1 MRHTSNE
8 LVSTYERILREA
20 ATLFARHGYH
30 GTSTRDIAGRV
41 GIRQPSLF
49 HHFESKHAIA
59 DRLFEIDLERSV
71 RAATQLAQA
80 AGPASVRLFRYLRFE
95 LEVTVTSPYD
105 LRGLYLTD
113 LLAEPD
119 FAQRLAQYQAALQA
133 LRLIVVQGIQAH
145 EFLDEDPE
153 LFVEILNAVI
163 THAVVPAAD
172 PITDAPQRIA
182 ALLVR
187 SLLQD
192 PDRLPDVLDAAPDAP
207 EDLELF

>member
-1 MRHTSNE
+1 MSQTSNE
-8 LVSTYERILREA
+8 PVSTYERILREA
-20 ATLFARHGYH
+20 AALFAVHGYH

-49 HHFESKHAIA
+49 HHFGSKHAIA

-71 RAATQLAQA
+71 RVSTHLAEA
-80 AGPASVRLFRYLRFE
+80 SGPASVRLFRYLRFE
-95 LEVTVTSPYD
+95 LEVTVSSPYD

-119 FAQRLAQYQAALQA
+119 FAQRQSQYQAVLDA
-133 LRLIVVQGIQAH
+133 LRQVVVQGIQTG
-145 EFLDEDPE
+145 EFLDEEPE

-172 PITDAPQRIA
+172 PIADGPQRVA

-192 PDRLPDVLDAAPDAP
+192 PGRLPKVLDAAPV
-207 EDLELF
+207 EDLELS